1 MNASRAFEAALA
13 SQDYAAF
20 CDAKVATAKT
30 SADKRTWTFMALIFE
45 PNAREKLLECL
56 GYDAQQ
62 IAQQFAPPPPPSSTP
77 SSPQVDDTSAEDVF
91 ATRTQSLSISSD
103 RIIEEKSPLTP
114 AAEAD
119 VKRALLVGN
128 FDAAVEGCFKNGALA
143 DALLLALWRS
153 RTMGK
158 DAREILRESGSET
171 TLPRR
176 RAGHH
181 HERTRSVGPDR

>member
-1 MNASRAFEAALA
+1 
-13 SQDYAAF
+13 
-20 CDAKVATAKT
+20 
-30 SADKRTWTFMALIFE
+30 MALIFE

-103 RIIEEKSPLTP
+103 RSIEEKSPLTP

-143 DALLLALWRS
+143 DALLLASCGGASSGKRRARATPRKRLGNDPSSASCGPSS
-153 RTMGK
+153 RTNSISWS
-158 DAREILRESGSET
+158 RLRI
-171 TLPRR
+171 
-176 RAGHH
+176 
-181 HERTRSVGPDR
+181 